1 MYMMAEI
8 EKRIGGPFF
17 PFIEYKSIT
26 LPPMPPIVKDVH
38 NFMDSLLNFN
48 SRETDVILCSPMKSG
63 THWVHEIVSML
74 LHRTTEYNSH
84 GELNFCNFECQS
96 DWDRLEKMNSPRFF
110 HTHLPMEYLPRKH
123 VENGYKIIY
132 LNRNPKDRAVSQ
144 YLFLQGKTGVPP
156 MTWNEFFEK
165 FVVNDNIYGGW
176 FTFTKQ
182 FEKAIVEKRGSILPV
197 TFEKLKIATI
207 STLLEM
213 ASFLG
218 ISVDDSFI
226 KEIADKCAFENL
238 KKNKIDTTVSIH
250 PEGRSTL
257 WRKGIIGDWENWFT
271 VEQNELFEK
280 LYHRAMEGYAVDF
293 IYYSPKH

>member
-1 MYMMAEI
+1 MAEV

-17 PFIEYKSIT
+17 PFIDYKSIT

-38 NFMDSLLNFN
+38 HFMDSLRNFS

-63 THWVHEIVSML
+63 THWVHELVSML

-84 GELNFCNFECQS
+84 GELNDCNFECQT
-96 DWDRLEKMNSPRFF
+96 DWERLEKMNSPRFF

-123 VENGYKIIY
+123 VENKYKIIY

-144 YLFLQGKTGVPP
+144 YLFLQGKTGVPR

-165 FVVNDNIYGGW
+165 YVVVDTIYGGW
-176 FTFTKQ
+176 FTFTKE
-182 FEKAIVEKRGSILPV
+182 FEKAIAENRENILPV
-197 TFEKLKIATI
+197 TFENLKIATI
-207 STLLEM
+207 PTLLEI

-218 ISVDDSFI
+218 ISVDDNFI
-226 KEIADKCAFENL
+226 KDIADKCAFENI

-271 VEQNELFEK
+271 VEQHEMFEK
-280 LYHRAMEGYAVDF
+280 LYQREMEGYDVNF
-293 IYYSPKH
+293 VYNSPKV